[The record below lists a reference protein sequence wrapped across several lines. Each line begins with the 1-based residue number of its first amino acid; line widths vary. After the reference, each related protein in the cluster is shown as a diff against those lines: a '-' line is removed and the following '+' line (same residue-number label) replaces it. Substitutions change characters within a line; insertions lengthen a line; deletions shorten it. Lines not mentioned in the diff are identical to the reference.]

1 MSSVWK
7 RLQRVNKR
15 AAKFQFIASYQELIV
30 EGTPKWH
37 PTKLCVAWTRR
48 SRRVVTDP
56 LEWKPILSNPL
67 RGSVVWPVPENKET
81 TITLF
86 RDQRSNEFEDKLWT
100 FYVEDVSQTGKSRQI
115 ACANINM
122 KLYASITPQQKDV
135 KINLKPLSKK
145 VTEISLKFTL
155 SCKLLKEGKAT
166 DEDMQSIA
174 SLMSIGSVT
183 SPDVGNLEDFDD
195 EISLNKS
202 ETAAKISELASQFDF
217 LTQDTEK
224 SINSNIKELKI
235 DLNIQ
240 DTVIENKSN
249 EENLVNRNDQKQFYQ
264 SDLNQTSS
272 SDQILLP
279 ELNSSE
285 VTCDNNFDEF
295 NISIESE
302 TEKSLLGVND
312 LLTWCKEV
320 TKGYKGVNVTNM
332 TTSWR
337 NGLAFCAVIH
347 HFRPDLID
355 FDLLSPYNIKENCK
369 KAFDAAESLGIPKVM
384 EHSDMVILAVPDKLA
399 VMTYL
404 YQMKAFFSGEKLD
417 PPFPVSS
424 DHNIESNYKN
434 SVEDD
439 IDSASHNTLDNI
451 KNLRPKFHQEETD
464 SAEHILPISSENC
477 SKNEV
482 KIHNLNTNIQE
493 YQNSDAPSF
502 HKSIVYFGKNAKTK
516 NDKFSSISK
525 LILNR
530 KSKLLQTSNT
540 SKVKYA
546 PKPPLS
552 SPTKLP
558 NTTIIMTEE
567 NTNNNCL
574 VTPEEPRPKLMTRK
588 QLMNPFDSDSEEEEL
603 LAIQSGLP
611 GITSTPLKKNNKTN
625 ESKNNKTNESF
636 VSSID
641 CNKNLNSVTYQCHD
655 VSPIIADEVID
666 PENTVS
672 LLSYDLSD
680 IEVPGLLD
688 LSPTRAT
695 KHCSVSQSHLPDNDK
710 PKIPISREELL
721 KKRAHYLLEMTRKEV
736 ENRGSFNF
744 TNKGDR
750 DEERQIM
757 LREKAR
763 RLIAETR
770 KGIKPDLDSFYPSV
784 LNANN
789 DLNSNNNSTHN
800 KMLLN
805 EMKNQSTEIC
815 IETNHHSNMYPDEMN
830 HANEI
835 KNNLDNS
842 HYIAIEL
849 GALDK
854 KQKQIDH
861 MASELEKRLR
871 FAMKVNNEV
880 LEDKLMKKWFSLVNE
895 KNALLRRQMQLNILE
910 KECDLEKRYE
920 FLNEELRAL
929 LVLEDWQKT
938 EADKAR
944 EKLLLEELVIIV
956 NKRDE
961 LVRELHTQEQAIEE
975 DELVIKDTQ
984 GVMLRPER
992 GCLIQ

>member
-1 MSSVWK
+1 M
-7 RLQRVNKR
+7 
-15 AAKFQFIASYQELIV
+15 
-30 EGTPKWH
+30 
-37 PTKLCVAWTRR
+37 KLCVAWTRR
-48 SRRVVTDP
+48 SRRIVTDP
-56 LEWKPILSNPL
+56 LEWKPILSNPV
-67 RGSVVWPVPENKET
+67 RGSVVWPVPENKEA

-122 KLYASITPQQKDV
+122 KLYASITPQQKDI

-217 LTQDTEK
+217 FTQDTEK
-224 SINSNIKELKI
+224 SINSNITELQI
-235 DLNIQ
+235 EELNIQ
-240 DTVIENKSN
+240 GTILENKSN
-249 EENLVNRNDQKQFYQ
+249 ENLVNQNDQKQLYQ

-272 SDQILLP
+272 HTSDQILLS

-285 VTCDNNFDEF
+285 LICDNNFDEL

-417 PPFPVSS
+417 SPFPISSS
-424 DHNIESNYKN
+424 DHIIESNLKN
-434 SVEDD
+434 SVEED
-439 IDSASHNTLDNI
+439 IVNAPHNTFDNI
-451 KNLRPKFHQEETD
+451 KNLRPKFNQEETD
-464 SAEHILPISSENC
+464 SSAEPILPISSENC
-477 SKNEV
+477 SKDDL
-482 KIHNLNTNIQE
+482 KINNTNTNIQE
-493 YQNSDAPSF
+493 CHNSDTPSL
-502 HKSIVYFGKNAKTK
+502 HKSTVHSGKNSKTK

-546 PKPPLS
+546 PKPPVS
-552 SPTKLP
+552 SPTKLS

-567 NTNNNCL
+567 NTNNKCL
-574 VTPEEPRPKLMTRK
+574 GTSEEPRPKLMTRK

-611 GITSTPLKKNNKTN
+611 GITSTPLKNNKTN
-625 ESKNNKTNESF
+625 ESINNKANESF

-641 CNKNLNSVTYQCHD
+641 CNKNLNSLTNQCHD

-680 IEVPGLLD
+680 IDVPGLLD

-750 DEERQIM
+750 DEKRQMM

-770 KGIKPDLDSFYPSV
+770 KGIKPDIDSFYPSI

-789 DLNSNNNSTHN
+789 DLNSNNNSTNN
-800 KMLLN
+800 KMLLD
-805 EMKNQSTEIC
+805 EMKNQPETC
-815 IETNHHSNMYPDEMN
+815 FETNHHSNTYPDQMN
-830 HANEI
+830 YDNEI
-835 KNNLDNS
+835 KENLDNS

-895 KNALLRRQMQLNILE
+895 KNALLRRQMQLNIL
-910 KECDLEKRYE
+910 
-920 FLNEELRAL
+920 
-929 LVLEDWQKT
+929 
-938 EADKAR
+938 
-944 EKLLLEELVIIV
+944 
-956 NKRDE
+956 
-961 LVRELHTQEQAIEE
+961 
-975 DELVIKDTQ
+975 
-984 GVMLRPER
+984 
-992 GCLIQ
+992 

>member
-67 RGSVVWPVPENKET
+67 RGSVVWPVPENKEA

-100 FYVEDVSQTGKSRQI
+100 FFIEDVSESGKSRQI
-115 ACANINM
+115 ACANLNM

-145 VTEISLKFTL
+145 VTEASLKLTL
-155 SCKLLKEGKAT
+155 SCKLIKEGKAT

-183 SPDVGNLEDFDD
+183 SPDVGNMDDFDD
-195 EISLNKS
+195 EISVNKS
-202 ETAAKISELASQFDF
+202 ETAIKISELASQFDF
-217 LTQDTEK
+217 LTQDKEK
-224 SINSNIKELKI
+224 STNSDIIFEKI
-235 DLNIQ
+235 EKLNKLDLVPENKPNDKNSMNVTDLNQI
-240 DTVIENKSN
+240 V
-249 EENLVNRNDQKQFYQ
+249 
-264 SDLNQTSS
+264 LNQTSMP
-272 SDQILLP
+272 DQFLLP
-279 ELNSSE
+279 ELNSPE
-285 VTCDNNFDEF
+285 LTCDNNFDEL
-295 NISIESE
+295 NITTENE

-347 HFRPDLID
+347 HFHPDLID
-355 FDLLSPYNIKENCK
+355 FESLSPHNIKENCK
-369 KAFDAAESLGIPKVM
+369 KAFEAAESLGIPKVM

-404 YQMKAFFSGEKLD
+404 YQMKAFFSGQKLE
-417 PPFPVSS
+417 PLFPVSL
-424 DHNIESNYKN
+424 DHGIRSKFDSSIEDNIEISQ
-434 SVEDD
+434 
-439 IDSASHNTLDNI
+439 HNTSDNI
-451 KNLRPKFHQEETD
+451 TNLKPKSNQEVTGEF
-464 SAEHILPISSENC
+464 AESVPLLSSDNC
-477 SKNEV
+477 SNNDS
-482 KIHNLNTNIQE
+482 KINHPNTNRQE
-493 YQNSDAPSF
+493 HHNSDFQAPD
-502 HKSIVYFGKNAKTK
+502 KSSVHSGKISKVKT
-516 NDKFSSISK
+516 DKFSSISK

-530 KSKLLQTSNT
+530 KSKVTLTTNN
-540 SKVKYA
+540 SKTKCA
-546 PKPPLS
+546 PKS
-552 SPTKLP
+552 STSCTTKLS
-558 NTTIIMTEE
+558 NNTIISEE
-567 NTNNNCL
+567 SKNNKCL
-574 VTPEEPRPKLMTRK
+574 VSLEEPRPKLMTRK

-603 LAIQSGLP
+603 LAIQNCVP
-611 GITSTPLKKNNKTN
+611 GITSTPMKKNNKTN
-625 ESKNNKTNESF
+625 ESFISNT
-636 VSSID
+636 D
-641 CNKNLNSVTYQCHD
+641 CNKNLNSLAYQCRE

-695 KHCSVSQSHLPDNDK
+695 KHSSVAQNHIIDNDK
-710 PKIPISREELL
+710 HKVPISREELL

-736 ENRGSFNF
+736 ENRGSFSF
-744 TNKGDR
+744 GNKGDR
-750 DEERQIM
+750 DDERQIM

-770 KGIKPDLDSFYPSV
+770 KGIKPDLDSFYSPV

-789 DLNSNNNSTHN
+789 DLNSNNNHTNNKTHVD
-800 KMLLN
+800 
-805 EMKNQSTEIC
+805 EMENQSTKIYN
-815 IETNHHSNMYPDEMN
+815 ETNHLASICPDKMN
-830 HANEI
+830 YNNKIED
-835 KNNLDNS
+835 NLDNS

-849 GALDK
+849 EALDK
-854 KQKQIDH
+854 KQKQIDRI
-861 MASELEKRLR
+861 ASELEKRLR

-880 LEDKLMKKWFSLVNE
+880 LEDKLMKRWFSLVNE

-910 KECDLEKRYE
+910 KECDLEKRFE
-920 FLNEELRAL
+920 FLNEELRTL

-975 DELVIKDTQ
+975 DELVIQDTQ

>member
-67 RGSVVWPVPENKET
+67 RGSVVWPVPENKEA

-100 FYVEDVSQTGKSRQI
+100 FSIEDVSQTGKSRQI
-115 ACANINM
+115 ACAYINM
-122 KLYASITPQQKDV
+122 KLYASFTPQQKDV
-135 KINLKPLSKK
+135 KINLKPMSKK
-145 VTEISLKFTL
+145 VTEVSLKFTL

-183 SPDVGNLEDFDD
+183 SPDVGNLDDFDD
-195 EISLNKS
+195 EISVNKS
-202 ETAAKISELASQFDF
+202 ETASKISELASQFDF
-217 LTQDTEK
+217 LTHNTEK
-224 SINSNIKELKI
+224 SINS
-235 DLNIQ
+235 DLNFEKTEEMNIQ
-240 DTVIENKSN
+240 GNKPN
-249 EENLVNRNDQKQFYQ
+249 DENLENWKDGKQLNQ
-264 SDLNQTSS
+264 IVLNQTSL
-272 SDQILLP
+272 SDQISLP

-285 VTCDNNFDEF
+285 LTCDNNFEEL
-295 NISIESE
+295 NISTE

-355 FDLLSPYNIKENCK
+355 FELLSPYNIKENCK

-404 YQMKAFFSGEKLD
+404 YQMKAFFSGQKLD
-417 PPFPVSS
+417 SPIPVSL
-424 DHNIESNYKN
+424 DHKIKSKFES
-434 SVEDD
+434 SIEDD
-439 IDSASHNTLDNI
+439 IENTPHNTLDNI
-451 KNLRPKFHQEETD
+451 KNLTPKSNLEDSND
-464 SAEHILPISSENC
+464 SAEPLLSIYSENC
-477 SKNEV
+477 SNINLKIKNP
-482 KIHNLNTNIQE
+482 NTNIQD
-493 YQNSDAPSF
+493 NHSSDVQSL
-502 HKSIVYFGKNAKTK
+502 HKSTVYSGKNSKIKT
-516 NDKFSSISK
+516 DKFSSISK

-540 SKVKYA
+540 SKVKCA
-546 PKPPLS
+546 PKSPVS
-552 SPTKLP
+552 CPTKLS
-558 NTTIIMTEE
+558 NTTIIKEE
-567 NTNNNCL
+567 NKNKCL
-574 VTPEEPRPKLMTRK
+574 ISSEEPRPKLMTRK

-625 ESKNNKTNESF
+625 ESF
-636 VSSID
+636 VSNTD
-641 CNKNLNSVTYQCHD
+641 CNKNMNSLTYQCRE

-695 KHCSVSQSHLPDNDK
+695 KNCSVSQSHLIDNDK

-736 ENRGSFNF
+736 ENRGSFSF
-744 TNKGDR
+744 ANKGDR
-750 DEERQIM
+750 DDERQMM

-770 KGIKPDLDSFYPSV
+770 KGIKPDLDSFYPPI
-784 LNANN
+784 LNTNN
-789 DLNSNNNSTHN
+789 DLNSNNNSTNN
-800 KMLLN
+800 KMFVD
-805 EMKNQSTEIC
+805 EMENQSTKIC
-815 IETNHHSNMYPDEMN
+815 IETNHHSSSCPDRMN
-830 HANEI
+830 HDNKI
-835 KNNLDNS
+835 KDNLDNS

-854 KQKQIDH
+854 KQKQIDQ

-895 KNALLRRQMQLNILE
+895 KNGLLRRQMQLNILE

-920 FLNEELRAL
+920 FLNEELRGL

-975 DELVIKDTQ
+975 DELVIQDTQ